1 MQEETV
7 SAFILKTLPY
17 KENDRLVYTYTK
29 EYGKIT
35 LLARGVN
42 KLTSKNRAALQEI
55 TLVEMTFIPKKGIC
69 TLIRA
74 SINEFYSLLKEDLT
88 LQIYSSY
95 FMEFFYKL
103 EENEPNAS
111 MYSTLQLALD
121 KLMQGYP
128 PKLIYGIFNLRMLK
142 DLGIGLEVNC
152 CARCKE
158 VKPIKTI
165 SIYDG
170 GFICYECFKKDEE
183 SMDKEVLKLFRHL
196 YLLSFE
202 RIDEI
207 HYSLALLDE
216 VVEIIELFVD
226 EYSGIY
232 FNTKKFIDSLERG

>member
-1 MQEETV
+1 MQEETTT
-7 SAFILKTLPY
+7 AFILKTLPY
-17 KENDRLVYTYTK
+17 KENDRLVYAYTK

-55 TLVEMTFIPKKGIC
+55 TLVELTFIPKKGIC

-74 SINEFYSLLKEDLT
+74 SINEFYSLIKEDLT

-103 EENEPNAS
+103 EENEPNES
-111 MYSTLQLALD
+111 MYCTLKHALD
-121 KLMQGYP
+121 YLMQGYP
-128 PKLIYGIFNLRMLK
+128 PKLIYGLFNLRMLK
-142 DLGIGLEVNC
+142 DLGIGLEVNK

-165 SIYDG
+165 SVYDG
-170 GFICYECFKKDEE
+170 GFICYECLQKKEE
-183 SMDKEVLKLFRHL
+183 SMDKEILKLFRHF

-207 HYSLALLDE
+207 HYTLKNLDE
-216 VVEIIELFVD
+216 VVKIIDLFIE

-232 FNTKKFIDSLERG
+232 FNTKKFIQSLDQ